1 MRQRAARKKRPKETP
16 ETLLEGLDH
25 YSRYGRQHRS
35 GGHSEERKQSIASKA
50 LGRYWTH
57 LSVSL
62 DVKNQSSG
70 FPTRSNINRP
80 VQSQKQARGLNSW
93 LEKELY

>member
-50 LGRYWTH
+50 LGRYSTQ
-57 LSVSL
+57 LSHY
-62 DVKNQSSG
+62 VKNPVFG
-70 FPTRSNINRP
+70 FSDQ
-80 VQSQKQARGLNSW
+80 VQHKSACTVTEAG
-93 LEKELY
+93 